1 MNILYI
7 TLDPLQ
13 SSSSASERNNQII
26 KALVDLD
33 YSIDI
38 ITIGQNP
45 YETNPKIKLF
55 SLNRTEKYFAVSK
68 HIIIKKMIKKI
79 YYKFFLFDNT
89 ISLKNAKVPSS
100 FFKKHYD
107 YIISSSDPKTSH
119 ILTKNIIERER
130 LSYSKWIQYWGDP
143 LTGDI
148 SNNTIWPKKT
158 IISIERKIYN
168 HCTSIIF
175 VSPFTLITQQNNHP
189 KIIDRMHFVPVPHK
203 HVKTFENYGNNE
215 NILKFGYFGSYY
227 SNIRNILPTYK
238 AFINQKSS
246 ILNVAGNSN
255 IKLESRVNI
264 KILDNQPLAIL
275 SKLEFET
282 DVYICILNKK
292 GTQIPGKLY
301 HYAGTTKPIIV
312 IIDGKY
318 KSQMRKYIESFNR
331 FIVCDNTVSDIVS
344 VLSEKNLYQKYEPT
358 NKLDKKVI
366 AEMILKSQSY
376 VY

>member
-7 TLDPLQ
+7 TLDPLL
-13 SSSSASERNNQII
+13 SSSSASERNNLII
-26 KALVDLD
+26 KGLVELD

-45 YETNPKIKLF
+45 YETNQKIKVF
-55 SLNRTEKYFAVSK
+55 SLNRSDKYVVISR
-68 HIIIKKMIKKI
+68 HTIIKKLIRNI
-79 YYKFFLFDNT
+79 YYKFSLFDNT

-100 FFKKHYD
+100 FFNNHYD

-119 ILTKNIIERER
+119 ILAKNIIEREH
-130 LSYSKWIQYWGDP
+130 LSFSKWIQYWGDP

-148 SNNTIWPKKT
+148 SNKTIWPKKT

-168 HCTSIIF
+168 NCTSIVF

-189 KIIDRMHFVPVPHK
+189 KIVKRMQFVPVPHK
-203 HVKTFENYGNNE
+203 YIKTFEHKENNG

-227 SNIRNILPTYK
+227 SNIRNILPTYE
-238 AFINQKSS
+238 AFINQKSN
-246 ILNVAGNSN
+246 ILKIAGNSN
-255 IKLESRVNI
+255 INLQSRVNI
-264 KILDNQPLAIL
+264 EILDNQPLSL
-275 SKLEFET
+275 LNKLEFET

-312 IIDGKY
+312 ILDGDY
-318 KSQMRKYIESFNR
+318 KSEMRKYIESFNR
-331 FIVCDNTVSDIVS
+331 FIVCDNTVEDIVS
-344 VLSEKNLYQKYEPT
+344 VLSEKTLHQKYEPT
-358 NKLDKKVI
+358 KKLDKKVI

-376 VY
+376 RY